1 MIGVQGKWQELV
13 SILIGVCHLHQDLLY
28 VFVGYFHRAIH
39 LGEVG
44 NRILVFDFELFA
56 KLLDHFPIQIISV
69 IYNQFSW
76 YTVAAND
83 VLFQESSHHGLGDA
97 FVGSGF
103 HTIGKVIDGH
113 QDILMSI

>member
-1 MIGVQGKWQELV
+1 M
-13 SILIGVCHLHQDLLY
+13 
-28 VFVGYFHRAIH
+28 
-39 LGEVG
+39 
-44 NRILVFDFELFA
+44 FDFELLA

-103 HTIGKVIDGH
+103 HTVGKVIDGH
-113 QDILMSI
+113 QDILMSIWGFKTMVPMTSIPQTEKGHDTAYTCRVTTAPKVYGGKQILLNIIS